1 MLHFFGSEHH
11 FRAHWDGVRNALQS
25 RWVSPEEV
33 ALLENREVPI
43 FVASYGDLKRVY
55 PYRNRI
61 VLAEHGTG
69 LTYNENHSSYA
80 GSTAFRDKVIL
91 RLVPN
96 KFAAAKEEKYNP
108 GTPLEIIGV
117 PRLDPYYAKRRSVQ
131 RNALNPLVVIS
142 THWDCMV
149 APETRSSFQYY
160 KDAIAHAAL
169 GMRIALHAHPRI
181 ATRVS
186 TFARANRIEFIRDF
200 DVVMQKADLYAVDN
214 SSTLFE
220 FAATGKP
227 VLVLNGPEYRKDV
240 EHEFNP
246 RFWSRSDIGENVWN
260 PYDLEYGIKMALRD
274 APEQRERR
282 EEIVKEVLPYLGR
295 STRRTID
302 MLNAYT
308 A

>member
-11 FRAHWDGVRNALQS
+11 FRAHWDGVRNAMQC
-25 RWVSPEEV
+25 RWVSPEEMMMP
-33 ALLENREVPI
+33 ENREVPI

-55 PYRNRI
+55 PYRSRI
-61 VLAEHGTG
+61 ILAEHGTG
-69 LTYNENHSSYA
+69 LTYNENHGSYT
-80 GSTAFRDKVIL
+80 GSTSFRDKVVL

-96 KFAAAKEEKYNP
+96 RFAAGKEKKYNP
-108 GTPLEIIGV
+108 DTPLEIIGV
-117 PRLDPYYAKRRSVQ
+117 PRLDPFYTKRRTAV
-131 RNALNPLVVIS
+131 RNLMNPLVVLS

-149 APETRSSFQYY
+149 TPETRSSFEHFKQ
-160 KDAIAHAAL
+160 AIAHAAL

-186 TFARANRIEFIRDF
+186 MFARAHGIEFIRDF
-200 DVVMQKADLYAVDN
+200 DTVLEKADLYGTDN

-227 VLVLNGPEYRKDV
+227 VLVLNGPTYRKDV

-246 RFWSRSDIGENVWN
+246 RFWSHADIGVNVDN
-260 PYDLEYGIKMALRD
+260 PYDLEYGIKIALRD
-274 APEQRERR
+274 SPEQKARR
-282 EEIVKEVLPYLGR
+282 EEVVKEVLPYLGR

-302 MLNAYT
+302 ILT
-308 A
+308 AFTV